1 MRADGSGSCGLGEI
15 TLGEV
20 RALKGSER
28 RRHVTDAG
36 VRGRPL
42 VVLGGGPG
50 QRRLPS
56 GVHERPLVGVGGLAQ
71 RPLHWSRRFS
81 SLLPP
86 DPHSGTGSVLDL
98 TKDPSERIFLK
109 IKTSVSGVTQGKM
122 SENTECLADVC
133 ALTHIC

>member
-1 MRADGSGSCGLGEI
+1 M
-15 TLGEV
+15 
-20 RALKGSER
+20 
-28 RRHVTDAG
+28 
-36 VRGRPL
+36 
-42 VVLGGGPG
+42 GGGPG

-86 DPHSGTGSVLDL
+86 DPHCRIGSVLDL

-109 IKTSVSGVTQGKM
+109 IKTPVSGVTQGKM
-122 SENTECLADVC
+122 NESTECLADVC